1 MIGDLRLSAS
11 NMQPHSFSKGQLTA
25 IALMLDEEAIN
36 LGSKVFWNSENQK
49 ENTGPCTENWVM
61 TK

>member
-1 MIGDLRLSAS
+1 
-11 NMQPHSFSKGQLTA
+11 
-25 IALMLDEEAIN
+25 

-61 TK
+61 TKWNFNSILECPNTNSIICFRRLKNIWKSRIPPS